1 MTPLQFAHAEC
12 SNWTQGACSGA
23 RIADDLSPLPGC
35 PLEKCLLADEKRC
48 KYFEESVL
56 LMAAMV
62 SDPVKSKSYMDAVA
76 GYRFQHHIIG
86 LSRRCPECGGPLPTR
101 KRFCSGC
108 TSKHRRK
115 STRDAVSRFRGVAV
129 SS

>member
-12 SNWTQGACSGA
+12 SNWNQGACSGA

-56 LMAAMV
+56 PMAAMM
-62 SDPVKSKSYMDAVA
+62 SDPTKSKSYMDAVA
-76 GYRFQHHIIG
+76 GLQVQAPHSWSIPAMPRM
-86 LSRRCPECGGPLPTR
+86 RR
-101 KRFCSGC
+101 S
-108 TSKHRRK
+108 TSDTQTILCWLHVEAPPKIYP
-115 STRDAVSRFRGVAV
+115 
-129 SS
+129 